1 MIVRTPQFKM
11 RNQMPNILTIIPEQ
25 ARGIR
30 KLFFRWVRGQYGGVV
45 PGVFQILAVDLKVAG
60 PAGALYQYL
69 HLRKS
74 SPVTRVQREMLAT
87 VVNGKVGGAP

>member
-1 MIVRTPQFKM
+1 VA
-11 RNQMPNILTIIPEQ
+11 NILTIAPER

-30 KLFFRWVRGQYGGVV
+30 RLFFRFVRSQYGGVV
-45 PGVFQILAVDLKVAG
+45 PGVFQVLAVDLKVANPTG
-60 PAGALYQYL
+60 SLYKHL

-74 SPVTRVQREMLAT
+74 SPLSRLQREMLAT

>member
-1 MIVRTPQFKM
+1 MT
-11 RNQMPNILTIIPEQ
+11 NILTIVPEK

-30 KLFFRWVRGQYGGVV
+30 KLFYAWVRRQYGGVV
-45 PGVFQILAVDLKVAG
+45 PGVFQVLSVDLKVAR
-60 PAGALYQYL
+60 PAGALYKHL

-74 SPVTRVQREMLAT
+74 SPLSRLQREMLAT